1 MEANL
6 NDVSMLTLHL
16 FFSYFLLSIAILII
30 SFQDCQND
38 TEVDE
43 DFSFIQPF
51 DLITKNVNQLRQ
63 IVQERRKGKQKEKE
77 SVEKEKDVKDKPIK
91 RKLRKLIIDDDDEE
105 EEKNV
110 QNLPK
115 GKFLEYLISV

>member
-1 MEANL
+1 M
-6 NDVSMLTLHL
+6 
-16 FFSYFLLSIAILII
+16 
-30 SFQDCQND
+30 
-38 TEVDE
+38 
-43 DFSFIQPF
+43 
-51 DLITKNVNQLRQ
+51 
-63 IVQERRKGKQKEKE
+63 
-77 SVEKEKDVKDKPIK
+77 EKEKDVKDKPIK